1 MNNNKCKKYR
11 FTLKYIPYI
20 VIVIAIIMGIL
31 FGINFALNNI
41 SYNYNKKLQIE
52 NKNFEKA
59 EKLIEKE
66 LGINKKFMYIDLEDE
81 SCGTVQTKG
90 KEYKVIFYTEKIKGE
105 KEWYE
110 PIRIKNIVQ
119 LK

>member
-1 MNNNKCKKYR
+1 MK
-11 FTLKYIPYI
+11 
-20 VIVIAIIMGIL
+20 
-31 FGINFALNNI
+31 
-41 SYNYNKKLQIE
+41 
-52 NKNFEKA
+52 KA

-90 KEYKVIFYTEKIKGE
+90 KKYKVIFYTQKIKGE